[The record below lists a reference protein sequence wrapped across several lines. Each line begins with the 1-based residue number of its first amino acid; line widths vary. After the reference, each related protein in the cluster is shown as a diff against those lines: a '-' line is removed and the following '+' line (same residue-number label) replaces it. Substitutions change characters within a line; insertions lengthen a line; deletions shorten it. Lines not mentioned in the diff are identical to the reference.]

1 MKKKVFSIFLAA
13 LMIVLML
20 PTQAFAT
27 EEMVYFSIS
36 DDGAYVYSDTKQ
48 IPLAYVEIP
57 ISEIKEIDIEE
68 YGLGEYATDNNK
80 DGEDD
85 ITVLHLYIYAH
96 EKYYYEGADPLV
108 ENAEGAPGSIFFKW
122 FWGHDCNLNYYV
134 NGEYPLAYD
143 GWGATADTIV
153 IEPGDFVDIMM
164 FSSWD
169 FYSDSGAGFH
179 NFFDENGIV
188 HEMTFEEGE
197 EAEFMLKRGYG
208 NINIGGATMYDPVP
222 NVPVYYSQ
230 SGVYAEDALE
240 TESDENGNISITF
253 PSSGT
258 WYVWMDGQKG
268 IDFPDAVVSSP
279 AYLEITVESS
289 IVKGDISGDGEVA
302 PADAAFAYAAYNGAK
317 ELSDEQKAAADVN
330 GDGEITPA
338 DAALI
343 YAFYNGKITEF
354 PSGK

>member
-1 MKKKVFSIFLAA
+1 MKKKILSIFMAA
-13 LMIVLML
+13 LMVVLML

-36 DDGAYVYSDTKQ
+36 DDGIFIASDFDGKM
-48 IPLAYVEIP
+48 LAHLAVP
-57 ISEIKEIDIEE
+57 FSELEAIDLAE
-68 YGLGEYATDNNK
+68 YGLEEYAVDNNGDGK
-80 DGEDD
+80 DDL
-85 ITVLHLYIYAH
+85 TVLHLYLYTH
-96 EKYYYEGADPLV
+96 EKHYYEGAEQL
-108 ENAEGAPGSIFFKW
+108 ASCASGAPGSIFFTW

-208 NINIGGATMYDPVP
+208 NISIGGATMYDPVP

-240 TESDENGNISITF
+240 TESDENGNVSITF

-268 IDFPDAVVSSP
+268 VDFPNAVVSSP

-317 ELSDEQKAAADVN
+317 ELSDKQKAAADVN

>member
-1 MKKKVFSIFLAA
+1 MKKKILSIFMAA
-13 LMIVLML
+13 LMVVLML

-36 DDGAYVYSDTKQ
+36 DDGIFIASDFDGKM
-48 IPLAYVEIP
+48 LAHLAVP
-57 ISEIKEIDIEE
+57 FSELEAIDLAE
-68 YGLGEYATDNNK
+68 YGLEEYAVDNNRDGK
-80 DGEDD
+80 DDL
-85 ITVLHLYIYAH
+85 TVLHLYLYTH
-96 EKYYYEGADPLV
+96 EKHYYEGAEQL
-108 ENAEGAPGSIFFKW
+108 ASCASGAPGSIFFTW

-208 NINIGGATMYDPVP
+208 NLNIGGATEYVSVG

-240 TESDENGNISITF
+240 TESDENGNVSITF

-268 IDFPDAVVSSP
+268 IDFPNAVVSSP

>member
-1 MKKKVFSIFLAA
+1 MKKKILSIFMAA
-13 LMIVLML
+13 LMVVLML

-36 DDGAYVYSDTKQ
+36 DDGIFIASDFDGKM
-48 IPLAYVEIP
+48 LAHLAVP
-57 ISEIKEIDIEE
+57 FSELEAIDLAE
-68 YGLGEYATDNNK
+68 YGLEEYAVDNNRDGK
-80 DGEDD
+80 DDL
-85 ITVLHLYIYAH
+85 TVLHLYLYTH
-96 EKYYYEGADPLV
+96 EKHYYEGAEQL
-108 ENAEGAPGSIFFKW
+108 ASCASGAPGSIFFTW

-208 NINIGGATMYDPVP
+208 NINIGGATEYVSVG

-240 TESDENGNISITF
+240 TESDENGNVSITF

-268 IDFPDAVVSSP
+268 IDFPNAVVSSP